1 MLPEI
6 RDCERVDALR
16 LRTPF
21 YMLASGVAL
30 LLISLIYRSSSSAL
44 FVLFLLVG
52 VSGILEALA
61 NFLLLFGSMS
71 AGSRWKHSSTGVE
84 FWPLWSGTSGK
95 YISCLVMT
103 MSALVPGAIVIS
115 TRFTDTGSLKV
126 LLYSIIFGAIA
137 ATMWAD
143 LPFNRPRRP
152 AIEMDSEGIYFWRYG
167 SHSTYIA
174 WDVSPAVV
182 GCKSLKGTPRALI
195 ESGNGPSYVSISS
208 LPIGYDQLRK
218 VLFFYGARPERR
230 HELAS
235 QRGLERVREL
245 MYASLNEVEAGLAR
259 ERTQS
264 TNRPD
269 PSPPPFRQRSSR
281 PPASRSAAEPP
292 SSAGNG
298 GDATSVE

>member
-44 FVLFLLVG
+44 FALFLLVG

-61 NFLLLFGSMS
+61 NFLLLFVSMT
-71 AGSRWKHSSTGVE
+71 AGSRWKHSSTGVA

-152 AIEMDSEGIYFWRYG
+152 AIEMDSEGIYFLALRQPFNLYRMG
-167 SHSTYIA
+167 RLPCRGGMQERERDATRPDRIRQRAVLRLNIKSSNRLRSTQKG
-174 WDVSPAVV
+174 VV
-182 GCKSLKGTPRALI
+182 FLRSTPRTSSRACVSARSGTRPGIDVRLI
-195 ESGNGPSYVSISS
+195 E
-208 LPIGYDQLRK
+208 
-218 VLFFYGARPERR
+218 
-230 HELAS
+230 
-235 QRGLERVREL
+235 
-245 MYASLNEVEAGLAR
+245 
-259 ERTQS
+259 
-264 TNRPD
+264 
-269 PSPPPFRQRSSR
+269 
-281 PPASRSAAEPP
+281 
-292 SSAGNG
+292 
-298 GDATSVE
+298 